1 MSITTISV
9 VVNTISTI
17 SVDLFSGGVHTMKK
31 VNRTLEEQAI
41 LDNIIA
47 CLNYKNIEQKDLCEY
62 LGFSSQMFT
71 NWKNKSSNSYLKR
84 LTKIAEF
91 LDISV
96 DHLLGKVGVS
106 EASEL
111 EERLL
116 RYFSFCDAEG
126 KLRIIQC
133 AMNEFDRTAKEKTDS
148 SEEPA
153 VG

>member
-1 MSITTISV
+1 
-9 VVNTISTI
+9 
-17 SVDLFSGGVHTMKK
+17 MKK
-31 VNRTLEEQAI
+31 VNRTPEEQAI
-41 LDNIIA
+41 LDNIVA
-47 CLNYKNIEQKDLCEY
+47 CLEYKEIEQKDLCEY
-62 LGFSSQMFT
+62 LNVSSQMFT

-84 LTKIAEF
+84 L
-91 LDISV
+91 
-96 DHLLGKVGVS
+96 LGKVSVS
-106 EASEL
+106 KASEL

>member
-1 MSITTISV
+1 
-9 VVNTISTI
+9 
-17 SVDLFSGGVHTMKK
+17 MKK

-47 CLNYKNIEQKDLCEY
+47 CLDYKNIEQKDLCEY

-96 DHLLGKVGVS
+96 DHLLGKVRVS

-148 SEEPA
+148 TGESA
-153 VG
+153 IG

>member
-1 MSITTISV
+1 
-9 VVNTISTI
+9 
-17 SVDLFSGGVHTMKK
+17 MKK
-31 VNRTLEEQAI
+31 VNRTPEEQAI
-41 LDNIIA
+41 LDNIVA
-47 CLNYKNIEQKDLCEY
+47 CLEYKEIEQKDLCEY
-62 LGFSSQMFT
+62 LNVSSQMFT

-96 DHLLGKVGVS
+96 DHLLGKVNVS

-148 SEEPA
+148 TEKSA
-153 VG
+153 IG

>member
-1 MSITTISV
+1 
-9 VVNTISTI
+9 
-17 SVDLFSGGVHTMKK
+17 MKK
-31 VNRTLEEQAI
+31 VNRTQEEQAI
-41 LDNIIA
+41 LDNIVA
-47 CLNYKNIEQKDLCEY
+47 CLEYKEIEQKDLCEY
-62 LGFSSQMFT
+62 LNVSSQMFT

-96 DHLLGKVGVS
+96 DHLLGKVSVS

-148 SEEPA
+148 TEKSA
-153 VG
+153 IG

>member
-1 MSITTISV
+1 
-9 VVNTISTI
+9 
-17 SVDLFSGGVHTMKK
+17 MKK
-31 VNRTLEEQAI
+31 VNRTPEEQAI
-41 LDNIIA
+41 LDNIVA
-47 CLNYKNIEQKDLCEY
+47 CLEYKEIEQKDLCEY
-62 LGFSSQMFT
+62 LNVSSQMFT

-96 DHLLGKVGVS
+96 DHLLGKVSVS

-126 KLRIIQC
+126 KLRISQC

-148 SEEPA
+148 TGESA
-153 VG
+153 IG

>member
-1 MSITTISV
+1 
-9 VVNTISTI
+9 
-17 SVDLFSGGVHTMKK
+17 MKK

-47 CLNYKNIEQKDLCEY
+47 CLDYKNIEQKDLCEY

-96 DHLLGKVGVS
+96 DHLLGKVSVS

-148 SEEPA
+148 TGESA
-153 VG
+153 IG

>member
-1 MSITTISV
+1 
-9 VVNTISTI
+9 
-17 SVDLFSGGVHTMKK
+17 MKT
-31 VNRTLEEQAI
+31 VNRTPEEQAI
-41 LDNIIA
+41 LDNIVA
-47 CLNYKNIEQKDLCEY
+47 CLNYKKIEQKDLCEY

-96 DHLLGKVGVS
+96 DHLLGKVSISG
-106 EASEL
+106 ASEL

-126 KLRIIQC
+126 KLHIIQC
-133 AMNEFDRTAKEKTDS
+133 AMNEFDRTAKEKTDP
-148 SEEPA
+148 SEEPV

>member
-1 MSITTISV
+1 
-9 VVNTISTI
+9 
-17 SVDLFSGGVHTMKK
+17 MKK
-31 VNRTLEEQAI
+31 VNRTPEEQAI
-41 LDNIIA
+41 LDNIVA
-47 CLNYKNIEQKDLCEY
+47 CLEYKEIEQKDLCEY
-62 LGFSSQMFT
+62 LNVSSQMFT

-96 DHLLGKVGVS
+96 DHLLGKVSVS

-133 AMNEFDRTAKEKTDS
+133 AMNLTEQQKKKQTLRKSLLSAKVIDLSEWRKTL
-148 SEEPA
+148 
-153 VG
+153 

>member
-1 MSITTISV
+1 
-9 VVNTISTI
+9 
-17 SVDLFSGGVHTMKK
+17 MKK
-31 VNRTLEEQAI
+31 VNRTPEEQAI
-41 LDNIIA
+41 LDNIVA
-47 CLNYKNIEQKDLCEY
+47 CLEYKEIEQKDLCEY
-62 LGFSSQMFT
+62 LNVSSQMFT

-96 DHLLGKVGVS
+96 DHLLGKVSVS
-106 EASEL
+106 KASEL

-133 AMNEFDRTAKEKTDS
+133 AMNEHDRTQREKTNPPQGS
-148 SEEPA
+148 
-153 VG
+153 VIG

>member
-1 MSITTISV
+1 
-9 VVNTISTI
+9 
-17 SVDLFSGGVHTMKK
+17 MKK
-31 VNRTLEEQAI
+31 VNRTPEEQAI
-41 LDNIIA
+41 LDNIVA
-47 CLNYKNIEQKDLCEY
+47 CLEYKEIEQKDLCEY
-62 LGFSSQMFT
+62 LNVSSQMFT

-96 DHLLGKVGVS
+96 DHLLGKVSVS

-148 SEEPA
+148 TGESA
-153 VG
+153 IG